1 MPGSIFDSARNL
13 TVHAYLLTK
22 EKGDIDSAASLGNS
36 INNYGFIFKYSCKSC
51 SKEIK
56 QGKLLRYIL

>member
-22 EKGDIDSAASLGNS
+22 EKGDIDSAASLGIVLIIMVLFLNTVAKVVAKKL
-36 INNYGFIFKYSCKSC
+36 NKANY
-51 SKEIK
+51 
-56 QGKLLRYIL
+56 